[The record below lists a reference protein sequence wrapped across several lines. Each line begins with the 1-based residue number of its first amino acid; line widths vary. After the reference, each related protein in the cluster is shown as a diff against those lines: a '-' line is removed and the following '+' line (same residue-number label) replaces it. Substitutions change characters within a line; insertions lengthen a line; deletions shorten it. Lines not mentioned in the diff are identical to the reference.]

1 MSKEMISDRQYKA
14 FQFKEFSLEHKIAPM
29 KIGVDGI
36 LLGSWAEVENA
47 RHILDIG
54 TGCGLIAMLLA
65 QRNKK
70 ANIIGV
76 EIDPAT
82 AEEAGENVRSSPWP
96 SRITIVTNAI
106 QDFALEARQEFDM
119 IVSNPPF
126 FTGGTLSLNEN
137 RLAVRH
143 TTKLS
148 HSDLFAAV
156 RKLLSQEGSFSVIL
170 PYLEGRRFI
179 EMVEAYGFHLKRLCH
194 VHPTPGGK
202 VERMLITLGR
212 RRTEVEQ
219 ESVTIRNLDGS
230 FSDQYRRL
238 TSDFYIE

>member
-1 MSKEMISDRQYKA
+1 MISDKHYEA
-14 FQFKEFSLEHKIAPM
+14 FRFKEFSLQHKIAPM
-29 KIGVDGI
+29 KVGVDGI
-36 LLGSWAEVENA
+36 LLGTWARVDNA
-47 RHILDIG
+47 SDILDIG
-54 TGCGLIAMLLA
+54 TGCGLIALLLA

-82 AEEAGENVRSSPWP
+82 AEEARDNVRSSPWP
-96 SRITIVTNAI
+96 DRITVVAKSI
-106 QDFALEARQEFDM
+106 QDFASEVRQEFDM

-179 EMVEAYGFHLKRLCH
+179 EMVEDYGFHLKRLCH
-194 VHPTPGGK
+194 VHPAPGGK

-212 RRTEVEQ
+212 QRTEVEQ
-219 ESVTIRNLDGS
+219 ESMTIRNLDGS
-230 FSDQYRRL
+230 FSDLYRSL
-238 TSDFYIE
+238 TSDFYLE